1 MDHVVARGMRLGTAV
16 LLVVALTSGVGRESA
31 AQPTSSSDLPRQA
44 TVRSQPLATIPPLSP
59 EHQAASG
66 SMRYYGG
73 PKSPMWRAPA
83 AD

>member
-1 MDHVVARGMRLGTAV
+1 MDHVVARGMRSGAAV
-16 LLVVALTSGVGRESA
+16 LLVVAVTSGIRESA
-31 AQPTSSSDLPRQA
+31 AQPANSSDLPRQA
-44 TVRSQPLATIPPLSP
+44 TVRSQPLATIPPLPP

-66 SMRYYGG
+66 AMRYYGG